1 MKIDNSVIGAY
12 QRAGVGPVA
21 PKAPAPA
28 PAPVASQDSS
38 TSSQAAK
45 VTISAEA
52 RALAKT
58 ADVPVDQQKVDALKS
73 KIQAG
78 EFKVDSHAV
87 ARRLLDKL
95 A

>member
-1 MKIDNSVIGAY
+1 MKIDNRVLNAY
-12 QRAGVGPVA
+12 QRSGVTAVGAKPPA
-21 PKAPAPA
+21 KAT
-28 PAPVASQDSS
+28 APVASQDSHGAGE
-38 TSSQAAK
+38 AAK

-58 ADVPVDQQKVDALKS
+58 SDNFDPAKVESLKQRVDS
-73 KIQAG
+73 G
-78 EFKVDSHAV
+78 EYKVDSHTV